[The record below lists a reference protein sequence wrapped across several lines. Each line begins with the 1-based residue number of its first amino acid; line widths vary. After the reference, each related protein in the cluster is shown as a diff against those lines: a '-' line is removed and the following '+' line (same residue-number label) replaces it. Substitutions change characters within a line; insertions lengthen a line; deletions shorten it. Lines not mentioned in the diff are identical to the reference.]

1 MGNYFEHVGGNV
13 MSLPARIGR
22 ACIGVF
28 IGVLIAAAGALHAQ
42 PGSAEWQ
49 SQYETLS
56 RRVSGG
62 QLDAQSLEMARQL
75 IAAAEQTYGPES
87 RKAATSH
94 YLLGFTYRRR
104 SEFPQAEAAFT
115 RAVAIQEKLPRQ
127 GDPSLSFY
135 IMNLAAACEGQRAWD
150 RAAVHFERAIALIE
164 TDKGA
169 DASDLVEPLQSLAN
183 GYHLSRNDVKAEPA
197 ILRALEIA
205 ERINSRYSIDAITR
219 ALHVLGN
226 DYLRRGDAAKAVP
239 ILERE
244 IALLQKSD
252 TAKPEALAAARELL
266 DKARPKTAVRV
277 DEKRA
282 AVPAAGTKQTGKSG
296 IWPSDMEPG
305 NLYFAV
311 EVAHPKWNRRIVP
324 IMISAT
330 SGQEAISRVELAH
343 KTMLDK
349 TISKGDHRPYVLI
362 EGGECVGPTW
372 GAVVSNYR
380 SPPHPGK
387 MDLVWGGAC
396 AKTPALAIEAAFA
409 ACKKKNPLGCDHK
422 PKEDYWW
429 GPNISLALSG
439 RTSWSGSICGGT
451 CMPGEDDSFGSFN
464 AFTGNALLNVN
475 FIESM
480 QDAIAK
486 LGKKCSDRP
495 CYYTNP
501 TVRCYGETKFNE
513 IADKCTEKR
522 LRPDGYDG
530 PIR

>member
-1 MGNYFEHVGGNV
+1 
-13 MSLPARIGR
+13 MSLPSRLIR
-22 ACIGVF
+22 ACVGVAVS
-28 IGVLIAAAGALHAQ
+28 VLLATPGTLYAQ
-42 PGSAEWQ
+42 PGAAEWQ
-49 SQYETLS
+49 TKYDALS

-62 QLDAQSLEMARQL
+62 QPDAQSVELAQQL
-75 IAAAEQTYGPES
+75 TVAAEQTYGPES
-87 RKAATSH
+87 RKVATSH
-94 YLLGFTYRRR
+94 YLLGFIYRQR
-104 SEFPQAEAAFT
+104 SEFPQAEAAFA
-115 RAVAIQEKLPRQ
+115 RAVAIQERLPRK

-150 RAAVHFERAIALIE
+150 RAAVQFERVVALIE
-164 TDKGA
+164 NDKGA
-169 DASDLVEPLQSLAN
+169 ESGDLVMPLHSLAN
-183 GYHLSRNDVKAEPA
+183 AYHMQRNDAKSELAL
-197 ILRALEIA
+197 LRALEIA
-205 ERINSRYSIDAITR
+205 ERLNSRYSIDAMTGS
-219 ALHVLGN
+219 LHVLGKE
-226 DYLRRGDAAKAVP
+226 YVRRGDTAKAVA

-244 IALLQKSD
+244 IDLLQKSD
-252 TAKPEALAAARELL
+252 NAKPEALAAARELL
-266 DKARPKTAVRV
+266 DKARPKTAVKGG
-277 DEKRA
+277 EKRV
-282 AVPAAGTKQTGKSG
+282 AVPAAGAKQTGKAG

-311 EVAHPKWNRRIVP
+311 VGPHSKWPGRIVP

-349 TISKGDHRPYVLI
+349 TISKGMDRSYALI
-362 EGGECVGPTW
+362 EGGECIGPTW

-380 SPPHPGK
+380 APPHPGK
-387 MDLVWGGAC
+387 ADLIWGGAC

-409 ACKKKNPLGCDHK
+409 ACKKKNTLGCDHK
-422 PKEDYWW
+422 PMEDYWW

-439 RTSWSGSICGGT
+439 STSWSGSICGGT

-464 AFTGNALLNVN
+464 AFTGNAFINEN
-475 FIESM
+475 YIESM

-486 LGKKCSDRP
+486 LGKQCKGRP

-501 TVRCYGETKFNE
+501 TVKCYGETKFNE

-522 LRPDGYDG
+522 LTPNGYNG